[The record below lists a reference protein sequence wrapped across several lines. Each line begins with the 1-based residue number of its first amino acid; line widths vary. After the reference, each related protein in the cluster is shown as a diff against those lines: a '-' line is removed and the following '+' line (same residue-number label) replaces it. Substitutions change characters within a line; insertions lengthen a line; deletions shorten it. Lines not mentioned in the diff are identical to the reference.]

1 MTEGKPRVIY
11 SWNPSAQRNILTR
24 QSADLQR
31 RSIRVNAR
39 QVKPDAD
46 RRRQTTW
53 PIVAMAA
60 FVLPLVGMSLLVA
73 HLDDAVLD
81 DHLFGYYG
89 WRLSEGATLY
99 RDIWDHKPPGT
110 FWINAMAF
118 RLAGGSYAGVVALCG
133 LAQILTLVLMTM
145 AAMALYRR
153 GTAGIVL
160 ILAAVYLTHGRF
172 FGGGNRGETFILP
185 CALATILLYLEGW
198 RRDRWWCWFGSGLCA
213 GAAILIKQTGAA
225 ALAAVAVHLVAVI
238 LGGRLTSQVGLRRG
252 GLLAGGAGLAIL
264 LAAGVLAAQ
273 GVLMD
278 AIHSTLFTH
287 GAYFSLEQQGPSE
300 AAWWWI
306 RLERSELPLL
316 RLPLLLAI
324 AGLTRWAACAIVA
337 RRGNPSE
344 TVLPAA
350 ACPFAGLLIGL
361 WLMIELVCAAAGP
374 MPSAHYVLPVLPPLL
389 LLGGA
394 FVDALIAEAGLL
406 QTLQKRA
413 WALLLLLLAT
423 YLGAGA
429 VMDQAQ
435 KASVIYWA
443 RQPRLEDGHF
453 IVSPTA
459 AEQLGRDIASR
470 TSPEDRI
477 QTWDYLPAVSLAARR
492 ASASRFPTWLHAEV
506 AAGSG
511 ICAPNTFAADLDA
524 SRPKYVIMR
533 SASRRELPNIA
544 ADGREGTRDA
554 AAWILENC
562 EPSPVIT
569 REGIDVLGCR

>member
-1 MTEGKPRVIY
+1 MGKRRVIY
-11 SWNPSAQRNILTR
+11 NWNPSARRNILTR

-46 RRRQTTW
+46 RRRHGTW

-60 FVLPLVGMSLLVA
+60 IALPLVGISLLVA

-89 WRLSEGATLY
+89 WRLFDGAALY

-110 FWINAMAF
+110 FWINAMGF
-118 RLAGGSYAGVVALCG
+118 RLAGGSYAGVVALSG
-133 LAQILTLVLMTM
+133 IAQLLTLGLMTM
-145 AAMALYRR
+145 AALALYRR
-153 GTAGIVL
+153 STAGIVL

-185 CALATILLYLEGW
+185 CALATILLYVEGW
-198 RRDRWWCWFGSGLCA
+198 RRDRWWCWFGAGLCA

-225 ALAAVAVHLVAVI
+225 ALAAVAVHIVAVMV
-238 LGGRLTSQVGLRRG
+238 GGRLTWQAGLRRG
-252 GLLAGGAGLAIL
+252 GLLAGGASLAIVI
-264 LAAGVLAAQ
+264 AAGALASQ

-278 AIHSTLFTH
+278 AIRSTLFTH
-287 GAYFSLEQQGPSE
+287 GAYFSLEQRGPSE

-324 AGLTRWAACAIVA
+324 AGLARWAACAIAA
-337 RRGNPSE
+337 RRGSPSE
-344 TVLPAA
+344 TALPTT

-394 FVDALIAEAGLL
+394 FVDAIIQEAGLL

-413 WALLLLLLAT
+413 WALLLLLLAA
-423 YLGAGA
+423 YFGAGA
-429 VMDQAQ
+429 VLEQAQ

-443 RQPRLEDGHF
+443 RQPRFEDGRL

-459 AEQLGRDIASR
+459 AVEIGRDIAGR

-477 QTWDYLPAVSLAARR
+477 QTWDYLPAVSLSARR

-511 ICAPNTFAADLDA
+511 ICAPNTFAADLA
-524 SRPKYVIMR
+524 ESRPKYVIMR
-533 SASRRELPNIA
+533 SASRRELAAIA
-544 ADGREGTRDA
+544 TEGREGTRAA
-554 AAWILENC
+554 AAWVLENC
-562 EPSPVIT
+562 DPSPIIT
-569 REGIDVLGCR
+569 REGIDVLRCR